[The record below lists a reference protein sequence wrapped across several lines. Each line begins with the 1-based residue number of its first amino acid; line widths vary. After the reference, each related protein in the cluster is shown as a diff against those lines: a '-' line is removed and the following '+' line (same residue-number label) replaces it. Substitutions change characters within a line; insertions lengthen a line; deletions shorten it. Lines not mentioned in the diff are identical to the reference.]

1 MTDLEHQNTKLG
13 DLNYYFA
20 YNAAPI
26 QNNKQVS
33 NTCKYHEFHACLLGK
48 ECDSILVYLL
58 GSLEQHACKYL
69 ILACLLRSV
78 VTRRQA
84 HRNMLLKLISFVMAQ
99 TQQASFA

>member
-1 MTDLEHQNTKLG
+1 MTDLEQQNTKLG

-33 NTCKYHEFHACLLGK
+33 NTCKYYEFNACLLGK
-48 ECDSILVYLL
+48 KCDSILVYLL
-58 GSLEQHACKYL
+58 GSLERHACKYL

-78 VTRRQA
+78 LVGMVGCWKAELGGTIGSGT
-84 HRNMLLKLISFVMAQ
+84 HCIE
-99 TQQASFA
+99 